1 MKKKLLA
8 VALVCCMAFGLS
20 ACGAKTPTVEQI
32 QKNGELVM
40 LTNAAF
46 APFEY
51 MDGENVVGV
60 DVDIC
65 QAIADELGVELKI
78 VNMDFDPIVD
88 YVKAGKGD
96 LGAAGLSI
104 NEERAKE
111 VDFSVEYVTSSQ
123 WIIVKTGTDVGDYSL
138 EGKVVGVQQGTTGA
152 SLASAEDTK
161 AKEVKNYKDAIA
173 AAEDL
178 KLDRVDCVV
187 IDALPAQKIV
197 EQNNGELACF
207 DPGFEPESYA
217 IAVQKGNTTLL
228 EAVNKVLN
236 ELMAE
241 GKIEEFVVN
250 HSTAVNAESGADGE
264 GDVEGGENTNK

>member
-96 LGAAGLSI
+96 FGAAGLSI
-104 NEERAKE
+104 NE
-111 VDFSVEYVTSSQ
+111 
-123 WIIVKTGTDVGDYSL
+123 
-138 EGKVVGVQQGTTGA
+138 
-152 SLASAEDTK
+152 
-161 AKEVKNYKDAIA
+161 
-173 AAEDL
+173 
-178 KLDRVDCVV
+178 
-187 IDALPAQKIV
+187 
-197 EQNNGELACF
+197 
-207 DPGFEPESYA
+207 
-217 IAVQKGNTTLL
+217 
-228 EAVNKVLN
+228 
-236 ELMAE
+236 
-241 GKIEEFVVN
+241 
-250 HSTAVNAESGADGE
+250 
-264 GDVEGGENTNK
+264 